1 MTKTIEVLDALPGC
15 GKTYAIFDYMAM
27 DLSKPWLYLS
37 PMKDEIDFRVDKE
50 SKRTNME
57 FYIPREGTDST
68 KTDQVLEF
76 LKEGHNVACTHN
88 LMHRFTRAHI
98 TMLKAQGY
106 NVVCDETLD
115 LLSGYNMVKDDWN
128 FLKNQ
133 GLISIDENT
142 GRISFQDVEMGEKA
156 RYSDVKLLCDL
167 GCLFSAKRS
176 ERMLVTQL
184 SLDLMSVCN
193 RFVLITY
200 NYKGSIMDAFLGLHG
215 YSSIPLDLGRVK
227 LIKESETVRKEIS
240 TLLRFIETPAT
251 KVIQK
256 KFSLSKSW
264 WTTATKEH
272 KDSVTKA
279 MVGVKTKTKTHN
291 SKIIFTTPKIVS
303 YRLKP
308 EAYQMSFK
316 NISQSSWIACN
327 TRATNDYADRTLV
340 IHSYN
345 LFPNVA
351 VKSYLQDQGLVCDDD
366 TYALNM
372 LIQWVFRGCIRDH
385 KHMDIAILSG
395 RMNTIF
401 MNWLMKVQV

>member
-15 GKTYAIFDYMAM
+15 GKTHAIFDYMAG

-68 KTDQVLEF
+68 KTDQVLDF

-88 LMHRFTRAHI
+88 LMHRFTKAHI
-98 TMLKAQGY
+98 SAIRSNGY

-115 LLSGYNMVKDDWN
+115 LLSGYNMVKDDWD
-128 FLKNQ
+128 FLRNH
-133 GLISIDENT
+133 GLISVDDHT
-142 GRISFQDVEMGEKA
+142 GRITFKDVEMGEKA

-167 GCLFSAKRS
+167 GCLFSARRS
-176 ERMLVTQL
+176 DRMLVTQL

-193 RFVLITY
+193 RFILISY
-200 NYKGSIMDAFLGLHG
+200 QYKGSIMDAFLGLHG
-215 YSSIPLDLGRVK
+215 YTSNPLDLGGIK
-227 LIKESETVRKEIS
+227 LQSESEDVRKEIA
-240 TLLRFIETPAT
+240 LLLNFIETPAT
-251 KVIQK
+251 KLVQK

-264 WTTATKEH
+264 WSTASKEH
-272 KDSVTKA
+272 KDTVTKA
-279 MVGVKTKTKTHN
+279 MVGIKTKSKTPN
-291 SKIIFTTPKIVS
+291 SKIIFTTPKLAA

-308 EAYQMSFK
+308 TAYQMSFK

-327 TRATNDYADRTLV
+327 TRATNDYIDRTLV
-340 IHSYN
+340 LHSYN
-345 LFPNVA
+345 LFPNVS
-351 VKSYLQDQGLVCDDD
+351 VKSYLQDQGLICNDDL
-366 TYALNM
+366 YALNM
-372 LIQWVFRGCIRDH
+372 LIQWVFRGCVRDH
-385 KHMDIAILSG
+385 KPMNICILSS

-401 MNWLMKVQV
+401 KDWLLSVDL

>member
-15 GKTYAIFDYMAM
+15 GKTHAIFEYMAS
-27 DLSKPWLYLS
+27 DLSRPWLYLS
-37 PMKDEIDFRVDKE
+37 PMKDEIDTRVDKE
-50 SKRTNME
+50 SKKHNME

-68 KTDQVLEF
+68 KTEQVLEF

-88 LMHRFTRAHI
+88 LMHRFTRGHI
-98 TMLKAQGY
+98 AALRSHGY

-115 LLSGYNMVKDDWN
+115 LLSGYNMVKDDWD
-128 FLKNQ
+128 FLKNH
-133 GLISIDENT
+133 GLITVDENT
-142 GRISFQDVEMGEKA
+142 GRLSFQDIEMGEKA

-167 GCLFSAKRS
+167 GCLFSARRS
-176 ERMLVTQL
+176 DRMLVTQL

-193 RFVLITY
+193 RFILISY
-200 NYKGSIMDAFLGLHG
+200 NYKDSIMDVFLKLHG
-215 YSSIPLDLGRVK
+215 YDSCQLDLGSIK
-227 LIKESETVRKEIS
+227 LWRDSEDVRKELG
-240 TLLRFIETPAT
+240 LLLKFIETPST
-251 KVIQK
+251 KLVQK

-264 WTTATKEH
+264 WSTASKEH

-279 MVGVKTKTKTHN
+279 MVSVKTKTKTHN
-291 SKIIFTTPKIVS
+291 SKIIFTTPKLAA

-308 EAYQMSFK
+308 EGYQISFK

-340 IHSYN
+340 LHSYN
-345 LFPNVA
+345 LFPNVS
-351 VKSYLQDQGLVCDDD
+351 VKSYLQDQGLICNDD

-385 KHMDIAILSG
+385 KPMNICVLSS

-401 MNWLMKVQV
+401 KDWLLNVDL